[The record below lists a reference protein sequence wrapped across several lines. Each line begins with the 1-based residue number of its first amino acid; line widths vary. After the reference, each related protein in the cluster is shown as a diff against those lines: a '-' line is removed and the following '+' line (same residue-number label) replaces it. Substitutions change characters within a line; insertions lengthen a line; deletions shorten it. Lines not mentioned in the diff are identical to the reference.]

1 MSIVGFGFSD
11 ISEHDTTHATRNF
24 LLRDRELAMS
34 TNSKVY
40 DQINLL
46 FLRSNSSKE
55 IICLEEYVNMDKV
68 GTLKACDHDFH
79 NSHQLNQKALLQDV
93 CEKEEAIEKGSSTP
107 PNERPTRLNLVK
119 TRNRSHSSSP
129 ATDKRYSRT
138 DRYLKDSGSRVLE
151 KTMSLGELKLEEVKG
166 FMDVGFIF
174 RKEHIRKRMI
184 SVVPGLQRLEVVLS
198 EGEEKICEDSE
209 AISINGI
216 VSEEGEEDDKREI
229 ARPYL
234 SEAWLI
240 KRPDSPLL
248 SLRIPKVSAATDMK
262 KHLRYWAKTVAT
274 VVLQES

>member
-1 MSIVGFGFSD
+1 MAEKYSIGLLGVMDRLWFHQIFTKLFSPSVSFPKNLENPLPIQD
-11 ISEHDTTHATRNF
+11 SLTSVESQ
-24 LLRDRELAMS
+24 S
-34 TNSKVY
+34 T
-40 DQINLL
+40 
-46 FLRSNSSKE
+46 
-55 IICLEEYVNMDKV
+55 
-68 GTLKACDHDFH
+68 
-79 NSHQLNQKALLQDV
+79 LLQDV
-93 CEKEEAIEKGSSTP
+93 CEKEEANVKGNT
-107 PNERPTRLNLVK
+107 

-151 KTMSLGELKLEEVKG
+151 KTMSLGELELEEVK
-166 FMDVGFIF
+166 GFIF
-174 RKEHIRKRMI
+174 RKEHISKRMI

-198 EGEEKICEDSE
+198 EGKEKICEDSE

-216 VSEEGEEDDKREI
+216 VAEEKDEQRDI

-248 SLRIPKVSAATDMK
+248 NLKIPRISAASDMK

>member
-1 MSIVGFGFSD
+1 MAEKYSIGLLGVMDRLWFHQIILFSETPSVSFPKNLEKPLPIQD
-11 ISEHDTTHATRNF
+11 SLTCS
-24 LLRDRELAMS
+24 LKYQCQELSSVESQS
-34 TNSKVY
+34 T
-40 DQINLL
+40 
-46 FLRSNSSKE
+46 
-55 IICLEEYVNMDKV
+55 
-68 GTLKACDHDFH
+68 
-79 NSHQLNQKALLQDV
+79 LLQDV
-93 CEKEEAIEKGSSTP
+93 CEKEAANVKGNSTP
-107 PNERPTRLNLVK
+107 PNERPTRLNLV
-119 TRNRSHSSSP
+119 TPRNRSHSSSP

-151 KTMSLGELKLEEVKG
+151 KTMRLGELELEEVKG
-166 FMDVGFIF
+166 FMDLGFIF
-174 RKEHIRKRMI
+174 RKEHLSKRMI

-198 EGEEKICEDSE
+198 EGKEKICEDSE

-216 VSEEGEEDDKREI
+216 VAEEKDEQRDI

-248 SLRIPKVSAATDMK
+248 NLKIPRISAASDMK

>member
-1 MSIVGFGFSD
+1 MAEKYSIGLLGVMDRLWFHQIILFSKTPSVSFLKTLEKPLPIQD
-11 ISEHDTTHATRNF
+11 SLTCSPKKQCQEFSSVESE
-24 LLRDRELAMS
+24 S
-34 TNSKVY
+34 T
-40 DQINLL
+40 
-46 FLRSNSSKE
+46 
-55 IICLEEYVNMDKV
+55 
-68 GTLKACDHDFH
+68 
-79 NSHQLNQKALLQDV
+79 LLQDI

-151 KTMSLGELKLEEVKG
+151 KTMSLGELELEEIKG

-216 VSEEGEEDDKREI
+216 VSEEEEDDKREI

-240 KRPDSPLL
+240 KIPDSPLL
-248 SLRIPKVSAATDMK
+248 NLRIPKVSAATDMK